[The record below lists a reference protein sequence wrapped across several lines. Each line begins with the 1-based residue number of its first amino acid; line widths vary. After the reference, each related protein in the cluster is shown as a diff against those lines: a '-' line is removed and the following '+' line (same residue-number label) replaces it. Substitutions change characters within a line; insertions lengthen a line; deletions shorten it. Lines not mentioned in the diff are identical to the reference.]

1 MRFRR
6 PLKVL
11 YALQYAQSMPHGAYS
26 DARAI
31 LFQSRALQPP
41 ERRQDKHGLRR
52 TAKRPVP
59 TLAAADIA
67 AASATRSAAG
77 RVQLVCAAPPTRD
90 TETPAFIAGR
100 MPALNK
106 SVSRKIWPSVIE
118 ITFVGT
124 KAVTSPACVS
134 ITGSAVS
141 EPLLPI
147 TAPFVNRST

>member
-67 AASATRSAAG
+67 AASATRSAVG
-77 RVQLVCAAPPTRD
+77 RVKFFGGLRVPDR
-90 TETPAFIAGR
+90 
-100 MPALNK
+100 
-106 SVSRKIWPSVIE
+106 RKIGQCRPVPGIAPDRC
-118 ITFVGT
+118 G
-124 KAVTSPACVS
+124 CR
-134 ITGSAVS
+134 
-141 EPLLPI
+141 PI
-147 TAPFVNRST
+147 FL

>member
-41 ERRQDKHGLRR
+41 ERRQDTHGCRR

-67 AASATRSAAG
+67 AASATRTAAG
-77 RVQLVCAAPPTRD
+77 RVQVVCWLRCPYRRYISQMPPVR
-90 TETPAFIAGR
+90 I
-100 MPALNK
+100 
-106 SVSRKIWPSVIE
+106 I
-118 ITFVGT
+118 
-124 KAVTSPACVS
+124 SPD
-134 ITGSAVS
+134 
-141 EPLLPI
+141 
-147 TAPFVNRST
+147 